1 MRNLFGVIVLA
12 ALTLTIRNSAQAQA
26 IGNTAVT
33 PDATQAGVPVRA
45 TVTASITDPALIPES
60 VNLQRLDASGRVV
73 AILGT
78 LHDDGLNFDA
88 MAGDQIYSLS
98 TTIFENTPNAVRLRI
113 SAAFRGSLL
122 RVYSAPLTVNIT
134 GTATGVTIGAPSN
147 AAYLN
152 ISPVTVSGTVGDP
165 AAQVTVNGV
174 NAPVSGGN
182 FVATVPLNE
191 GPNTLTAV
199 ATNSNGTTSTTSTLV
214 TLDTTPPHV
223 AIYSPTNDMVTTD
236 ATTTVTG
243 LVNDIVVG
251 TVNPQ
256 QATVTVNGV
265 AAEVINRTFTATNI
279 PLALGANSIQVT
291 GVDRAGNGAT
301 ATITIT
307 RQALTQTTLR
317 VSAGNGQAGPIGGLL
332 PAPLVAQLLNGAGQP
347 MPNTPVVFRV
357 TSQDGTL
364 SLDGN
369 AGTGMN
375 SIAVNTDAQGLAAVK
390 LTLGSRAGAGNNM
403 VEASTTG
410 VASTAVF
417 TASATSATPGLII
430 VDTGN
435 SQSGVIGQPL
445 ALPFIAVVTDT
456 GYNRLAGVP
465 VTFTVKQGG
474 ASFAGQPTFE
484 ATSDSDG
491 RVLATLTLGPEPGV
505 SNNVVEASFA
515 GNSGAPVAF
524 TASALAPGPANATR
538 ISGVV
543 LDNSN
548 NPIPG
553 VTMRLFQINQG
564 NNGNVPQQ
572 VVTSVLTDAQGQFI
586 IPSAP
591 VGIFKLMADGGTA
604 QRPGSWPT
612 LEYDIV
618 TVTGQNNNVG
628 LPIYLPELL
637 ANNRLCVSPTTGGTL
652 TIPQAPGFSLTIAP
666 GSATFPG
673 GSRTGCVSV
682 TPVNMD
688 KVPMAPGFGQQP
700 RFVVTIQPVGTTF
713 NQPAAITIPNVDGL
727 APRAVTEMY
736 SYDHDL
742 AAFVAIGTGT
752 VSDDGS
758 VIRSDPGV
766 GVLKAGWHCG
776 GNPNQT
782 GSAGKCPDCQKCQ
795 GSGCQADSTKNGQHC
810 STQDVPN
817 GTCLEGTCLRLM
829 ADVLVNNTATN
840 SDDITVLNPV
850 QTIPARITLHG
861 GDGHVELTIS
871 PAGRATLDKTS
882 LDLTDGQSDTVTIT
896 PTGRSQSANDVII
909 TARADGKDIGRGKLT
924 VAAVTIPSIR
934 ATNTPTGVPNRI
946 PPRVDS
952 QFQVTVL
959 PDLGSSGQVVTLAT
973 LNTSATNGDFTI
985 EGSATKDITKTITV
999 KLKGTVQTAAT
1010 SAPGGGNAGNLK
1022 LVAKVRG
1029 ASAVQS
1035 AGFSVAAIPQNY
1047 TEALVGPVTRPGV
1060 YGLIVQDG
1068 WESDSGVIN
1077 DLDQVDLSE
1086 QVQVDTE
1093 HGSLVG
1099 LGGGQNSS
1107 YLPATQFTTDT
1118 HSTGAARVTGVGDQR
1133 VSQTNIFRDR
1143 RTGVVDIPMTNSGY
1157 FIDRNAFIDA
1167 VTSVLRFMTSKIGA
1181 ATTANG
1187 FASGAGQPRRA
1198 LSVTQP

>member
-1 MRNLFGVIVLA
+1 MRNWQVAIVLTV
-12 ALTLTIRNSAQAQA
+12 LTLATHNSARAQA

-33 PDATQAGVPVRA
+33 PDATQAGVPLRA
-45 TVTASITDPALIPES
+45 TVTTSITDPALIPES
-60 VNLQRLDASGRVV
+60 VNLQKIDASGRVL

-88 MAGDQIYSLS
+88 VAGDQIYSLS
-98 TTIFENTPNAVRLRI
+98 TTIFENTPSALRVRV

-122 RVYSAPLTVNIT
+122 RVYSAPLTINVT
-134 GTATGVTIGAPSN
+134 GTATGITIASPSN
-147 AAYLN
+147 TAYLN
-152 ISPVTVSGTVGDP
+152 ISPITVSGTTGDP
-165 AAQVTVNGV
+165 AAHVTINGV
-174 NAPVSGGN
+174 NAPVSGGS
-182 FVATVPLNE
+182 FLATVPLNE

-223 AIYSPTNDMVTTD
+223 AIYSPTSNTVTTD

-256 QATVTVNGV
+256 QATVTVNGIV
-265 AAEVINRTFTATNI
+265 AQVINRTFTANI
-279 PLALGANSIQVT
+279 PLTLGANSIQVT

-301 ATITIT
+301 ATLTVT

-317 VSAGNGQAGPIGGLL
+317 VSGGNGQAGPIGALL
-332 PAPLVAQLLNGAGQP
+332 PTPLAAQLLSGAGQP
-347 MPNTPVVFRV
+347 IPNTPVVFRV

-369 AGTGMN
+369 AGTGTG
-375 SIAVNTDAQGLAAVK
+375 SIAVNTDVQGIAAVK
-390 LTLGSRAGAGNNM
+390 LTVGSRAGAGNNI

-417 TASATSATPGLII
+417 NASATPATPGLII

-445 ALPFIAVVTDT
+445 ALPFIAVVTDA
-456 GYNRLAGVP
+456 GYNRLAGAR
-465 VTFTVKQGG
+465 VTFTVKQGDG
-474 ASFAGQPTFE
+474 SFAGQPTLE

-553 VTMRLFQINQG
+553 VTMRLFQINQA
-564 NNGNVPQQ
+564 NNGNIPQQ
-572 VVTSVLTDAQGQFI
+572 VATSALTDAQGQFVI
-586 IPSAP
+586 QPAP

-618 TVTGQNNNVG
+618 TVSGQDNNVG

-776 GNPNQT
+776 GNPTQT
-782 GSAGKCPDCQKCQ
+782 GSAGTCPDCKKCQ
-795 GSGCQADSTKNGQHC
+795 GSKCEAAPSLDGSACSTVNVAKGICKGGTCTPSDGRLKIDQPAANTKLEITSAPQMPDLTAHARILDLDPDPTSSTEFNWKAQIRYTGQNGRKLDVNIPDSGTTAAVGGNYTADIGGITRGGNLTFSSSASINGKTLSDSTKGLIIRGVNPSHQQVNARLGGFPATSIACWESLHKLAQFD
-810 STQDVPN
+810 SQGLPLFGGPN
-817 GTCLEGTCLRLM
+817 GYGVMQVDNPPVSDEGIWNWKQNVDEGLAIIAQKRRDAEGYPGRVKRNFPDATDFVALNLIDQDTGQPYVVLE
-829 ADVLVNNTATN
+829 
-840 SDDITVLNPV
+840 
-850 QTIPARITLHG
+850 TIQRYNG
-861 GDGHVELTIS
+861 GAYWVW
-871 PAGRATLDKTS
+871 
-882 LDLTDGQSDTVTIT
+882 
-896 PTGRSQSANDVII
+896 NDV
-909 TARADGKDIGRGKLT
+909 TKAWVKS
-924 VAAVTIPSIR
+924 P
-934 ATNTPTGVPNRI
+934 PNQY
-946 PPRVDS
+946 VKN
-952 QFQVTVL
+952 VL
-959 PDLGSSGQVVTLAT
+959 
-973 LNTSATNGDFTI
+973 
-985 EGSATKDITKTITV
+985 
-999 KLKGTVQTAAT
+999 
-1010 SAPGGGNAGNLK
+1010 
-1022 LVAKVRG
+1022 
-1029 ASAVQS
+1029 
-1035 AGFSVAAIPQNY
+1035 
-1047 TEALVGPVTRPGV
+1047 
-1060 YGLIVQDG
+1060 
-1068 WESDSGVIN
+1068 ES
-1077 DLDQVDLSE
+1077 
-1086 QVQVDTE
+1086 TC
-1093 HGSLVG
+1093 
-1099 LGGGQNSS
+1099 
-1107 YLPATQFTTDT
+1107 P
-1118 HSTGAARVTGVGDQR
+1118 
-1133 VSQTNIFRDR
+1133 
-1143 RTGVVDIPMTNSGY
+1143 
-1157 FIDRNAFIDA
+1157 
-1167 VTSVLRFMTSKIGA
+1167 
-1181 ATTANG
+1181 
-1187 FASGAGQPRRA
+1187 
-1198 LSVTQP
+1198 